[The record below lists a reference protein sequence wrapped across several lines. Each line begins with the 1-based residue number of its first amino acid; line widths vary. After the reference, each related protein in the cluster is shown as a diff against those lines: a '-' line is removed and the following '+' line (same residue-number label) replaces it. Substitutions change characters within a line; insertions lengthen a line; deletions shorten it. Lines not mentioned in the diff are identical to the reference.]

1 MAKKSRGLNA
11 GKTLQKRRGKF
22 RWSQKV
28 WVRKFLDFKK
38 KSDPLEAAHQAKGI
52 VLKKVPVEAK
62 QPNSGLRKCVRVQLI
77 KNGRQVTAMLPGDK
91 AKDFVDEHDEVLIQ
105 CIGGAKGRAKGD
117 LSGVRWEVIHVN
129 SQSLRDLRSG
139 KLEKARK

>member
-1 MAKKSRGLNA
+1 MTKKSRGLNA
-11 GKTLQKRRGKF
+11 GKALKNRRHKF
-22 RWSQKV
+22 RWAQKT
-28 WVRKFLDFKK
+28 WVRKFLKLK
-38 KSDPLEAAHQAKGI
+38 RKSDPLQAAHQAKGI
-52 VLKKVPVEAK
+52 VLKKVQVEAK

-91 AKDFVDEHDEVLIQ
+91 AKEFVDEHDEVLIQ

-117 LSGVRWEVIHVN
+117 LGGVRWEVIHVN
-129 SQSLRDLRSG
+129 GQSLKDLRGG

>member
-1 MAKKSRGLNA
+1 MVKKSRGLNA
-11 GKTLQKRRGKF
+11 GKALKKRRHRSK
-22 RWSQKV
+22 WMQKV
-28 WVRKFLDFKK
+28 WVRKFMKLKK

-52 VLKKVPVEAK
+52 VLKKVQVEAK

-77 KNGRQVTAMLPGDK
+77 KNGKQITAMLPGHK
-91 AKDFVDEHDEVLIQ
+91 AKDFVDEYDEVIVQ

-117 LSGVRWEVIHVN
+117 LGGVRWEVIHVN
-129 SQSLRDLRSG
+129 GQSLKDLRSG